1 MQNYYRFLGLPSTA
15 SPTEIGAAYQRQ
27 RARLLR
33 LARRD
38 RHALARLDE
47 LETAQQILL
56 NPRRRLAYDQL
67 LREEPDPQQLAR
79 EAREHRLLSYARV
92 ARSLNLALLAGCLLL
107 LADWALPQRQLPAER
122 VVRKQATAVSA
133 YRNDLHP
140 TMRIVTRHT
149 QFELVGAIGHR
160 VQLHDEIAVW
170 QTPLLGVVRQVRVPS
185 DAEPFQPSGGNI
197 YGNFAPLP
205 LLLLLVSA
213 IGAWPGRPA
222 ETYINTAAAGVLL
235 AVVTLIILLWY

>member
-1 MQNYYRFLGLPSTA
+1 MQNYYRFLGIPSTA

-27 RARLLR
+27 RSRLLR
-33 LARRD
+33 MVRRD
-38 RHALARLDE
+38 RHAQARLDE

-67 LREEPDPQQLAR
+67 LREEPDPRRQAR
-79 EAREHRLLSYARV
+79 EAREHRLLNYARV
-92 ARSLNLALLAGCLLL
+92 ARSINLALLVGCLLL
-107 LADWALPQRQLPAER
+107 LADWALPVRRLPGEL

-133 YRNDLHP
+133 YRNDARP

-149 QFELVGAIGHR
+149 QFELAGTSGHR
-160 VQLHDEIAVW
+160 VQVRAVIAVW
-170 QTPLLGVVRQVRVPS
+170 QTPLLGVVRQVQIPG
-185 DAEPFQPSGGNI
+185 DAEPFRPSGGNI

-213 IGAWPGRPA
+213 IGSWPGRPA
-222 ETYINTAAAGVLL
+222 ETYINTAAVAVLL
-235 AVVTLIILLWY
+235 AVVTLVILLWY

>member
-1 MQNYYRFLGLPSTA
+1 MQNYYRFLGLSSTA

-38 RHALARLDE
+38 RHAQTRLDE

-67 LREEPDPQQLAR
+67 LREEPDPQQQAR
-79 EAREHRLLSYARV
+79 EAREHRLLYYARI
-92 ARSLNLALLAGCLLL
+92 ARSINLALLAGCLLL
-107 LADWALPQRQLPAER
+107 LADWAMPLRQLPGEL

-133 YRNDLHP
+133 YRNDAHP
-140 TMRIVTRHT
+140 TMRIVTRHA
-149 QFELVGAIGHR
+149 QFELAGAIGHR
-160 VQLHDEIAVW
+160 VQLRDRIVVW
-170 QTPLLGVVRQVRVPS
+170 QTPLLGVVRRVQIPG

-205 LLLLLVSA
+205 LLLLLVTA
-213 IGAWPGRPA
+213 IGAWPGRLA
-222 ETYINTAAAGVLL
+222 DTYINTAVAAVLL
-235 AVVTLIILLWY
+235 AVVTLVILLWY

>member
-1 MQNYYRFLGLPSTA
+1 MQNYYRFLGLPPTA

-33 LARRD
+33 LVRRD
-38 RHALARLDE
+38 RHAQTRLEE

-79 EAREHRLLSYARV
+79 EAQERRLLRYARV
-92 ARSLNLALLAGCLLL
+92 ARSINLALLAGCLLL
-107 LADWALPQRQLPAER
+107 FLDWALPLRQLPGEL

-133 YRNDLHP
+133 YRNDPHP

-160 VQLHDEIAVW
+160 VQLREVITVW
-170 QTPLLGVVRQVRVPS
+170 QTPLLGVVRRVQVPT

-205 LLLLLVSA
+205 LLLLLVTA
-213 IGAWPGRPA
+213 IGSWPGRPA
-222 ETYINTAAAGVLL
+222 ETYINTAAAAVLL
-235 AVVTLIILLWY
+235 AVVALVILLWY

>member
-1 MQNYYRFLGLPSTA
+1 VQNYYRFLGIAPTA

-33 LARRD
+33 MARRD
-38 RHALARLDE
+38 RHAQTRLDE

-67 LREEPDPQQLAR
+67 LREEPDPQQQAR
-79 EAREHRLLSYARV
+79 DAREHLLLNYARV
-92 ARSLNLALLAGCLLL
+92 ARSLNLALLVGSLLL
-107 LADWALPQRQLPAER
+107 LLDWALPLRRLPAEL

-133 YRNDLHP
+133 YRNDAHP
-140 TMRIVTRHT
+140 TMRIVTRHA
-149 QFELVGAIGHR
+149 QFELAGAIGHR
-160 VQLHDEIAVW
+160 VQLQDRIAVW
-170 QTPLLGVVRQVRVPS
+170 QTPLLGVVRQVQIPS
-185 DAEPFQPSGGNI
+185 DVEPFQPSGGNI

-205 LLLLLVSA
+205 LLLLLVVA

-222 ETYINTAAAGVLL
+222 ETYINTAAVAVLL
-235 AVVTLIILLWY
+235 AVVTLVILLWY